1 MYQIAGPGNG
11 KFSRA
16 EFKVLKLYFIQ
27 QHWGILKQEL
37 GEKNVHQFDYAQ
49 YMRTVVTEEIVELLE
64 VTPVTWGVFVVFL
77 WVVYGV
83 WSGVLDYR
91 YDNGLT
97 LVSVM
102 LAWALFGL
110 VLLLVVESH
119 RGMQRLHA
127 QVAECF
133 NVTTE
138 SNALEETFKKLSEK
152 WLFHGGK
159 MPKRRASTF
168 SGLGDADHF
177 AIADDLGEEHKSVEM
192 TATKETPRTSKE
204 ISVTVSEKENNDDVE
219 KGVSSIDSP
228 QRRPSFSIGSPR
240 RSASDTSQKI
250 KNKKTLKSQAT
261 QRFKNFVKAEGK
273 TLSGLTRISPKTMSS
288 LSGLIMFFQC
298 FMIGLLF
305 LVNLPEGRF
314 IYLFFD

>member
-1 MYQIAGPGNG
+1 MLCKKSVLFLDLTKLLLICTNVSSFFFYLIVRHTVDIQSKYLIDGDPKDNKSPLDWNWNTEERRSSCMYQIAGPGNG

-152 WLFHGGK
+152 WLC
-159 MPKRRASTF
+159 
-168 SGLGDADHF
+168 
-177 AIADDLGEEHKSVEM
+177 
-192 TATKETPRTSKE
+192 
-204 ISVTVSEKENNDDVE
+204 
-219 KGVSSIDSP
+219 
-228 QRRPSFSIGSPR
+228 
-240 RSASDTSQKI
+240 
-250 KNKKTLKSQAT
+250 
-261 QRFKNFVKAEGK
+261 RF
-273 TLSGLTRISPKTMSS
+273 IH
-288 LSGLIMFFQC
+288 
-298 FMIGLLF
+298 LF
-305 LVNLPEGRF
+305 LSLYFLTLF
-314 IYLFFD
+314 ICSFPCTF